1 MTGRWSLDV
10 QGAPTSTVL
19 SSRRRQRRSKKQS
32 SRPDDRTGLPIAEVA
47 QRTGLLSSHTLRH
60 YEKTGLIAGVRRTAG
75 GQRRY
80 EADDLDWLTFLLRL
94 RDTGMSIANMKL
106 FASLRRR

>member
-1 MTGRWSLDV
+1 MKAADG
-10 QGAPTSTVL
+10 
-19 SSRRRQRRSKKQS
+19 K
-32 SRPDDRTGLPIAEVA
+32 GLPIAEVA
-47 QRTGLLSSHTLRH
+47 QRTGLSSDTLRY
-60 YEKTGLIAGVRRTAG
+60 YEKTGLIAGVRRTADD
-75 GQRRY
+75 QRRY